1 MAAQLQKA
9 HKPKVMMIFDELSVF
24 AGDQVVNLI
33 NQGRSAGVHA
43 VLATQSL
50 ADIQK
55 KGGGALLGQIL
66 NNTNNY
72 RLCRKFNAHAI
83 VST

>member
-9 HKPKVMMIFDELSVF
+9 HKPKVMMIFDEFSVF

-72 RLCRKFNAHAI
+72 RLCRKFNAHAV